1 MKWFSGGFPK
11 IYAGGLD
18 IELHTFDIFRIHFR
32 SCVICTHLDS
42 KLPIL
47 VMACQVGGED
57 AQVFDHFRR
66 QVSEPVGKP
75 GRNDGETKN
84 GKQGRKKK
92 THPVI

>member
-1 MKWFSGGFPK
+1 M
-11 IYAGGLD
+11 
-18 IELHTFDIFRIHFR
+18 
-32 SCVICTHLDS
+32 HLDS

-75 GRNDGETKN
+75 GRNDGETETTT
-84 GKQGRKKK
+84 GPSFDRRISDLA
-92 THPVI
+92 VLII